1 MTVLDYS
8 STTTSLGVVGNRQ
21 LVAIQTV
28 DIARL
33 PIQPVVIVPSTFVA
47 VSGWGPG
54 QGSNE
59 SGKTSFQAA
68 VALLCGDPEWWRS
81 NVGPW
86 STGLLFLPDVAGDGT
101 GTYDAARQGFI
112 AGVFAHTGS
121 PDEGHL
127 TVWLR
132 ISAESPHLLARWS
145 PGVHLA
151 PSRERAD
158 DAWRAL
164 PQASE
169 VGVQRYIDTMFG
181 GSHRCLAWVTKRGTQ
196 PSRASLLSMTVD
208 KRRPQ
213 EIGADL
219 LAVTGRAEML
229 DRERDQR
236 RKTADADGRRQGQ
249 REANAAAQEAEQNQL
264 DQIERRDLAR
274 QRLDEGRAAWEL
286 HFARGLVDIRTSIA
300 RALLR
305 RREAQAQVAAAEEA
319 HLDATTELDRLGDG
333 SGLAAAAEAARRR
346 LEDRNRL
353 HQAAIV
359 EQAGISA
366 ERDGKTKRARDL
378 ADQARQWDHTPISE
392 LEHAKQAAEAAQTR
406 GYGDVAV
413 AKSMRDDARI
423 RYERLMS
430 GGSGA
435 VAVLKRA
442 GIDAVTLGDVVVV
455 TDRARWEPL
464 LHPWKEAALVSD
476 VDVASALIALAQ
488 VPGSILVHGAKD
500 DPGAA
505 PAGVANAPAH
515 ALPFLRA
522 LDDEW
527 NVRTDPERA
536 TRAHAQ
542 VIGGWPE
549 EQLGADARRAIALA
563 EMQEAEALLVEEE
576 ATLKTASYRLQFSL
590 DQLGWARA
598 HKEREALLTELEELE
613 TRLGAAGQAVSNA
626 WAEAQAAQAA
636 AVTAASAEQTF
647 QDRRSAAQRA
657 VDSHGEAVRGAA
669 AEVVARQREADELAD
684 RMGSYWVPGWRQG
697 WRHARIAL
705 AGLPAMEVAS
715 YRKQASDKLAGALQ
729 ALRIDMVTGTNAP
742 SEAVRSVVDRR
753 ADLDDDERLRA
764 PFPFDRVAGPLI
776 LHLTEWEETDRVMP
790 ERIAT
795 DRERRRRDL
804 ETIDREVAEQDAKL
818 SDLRAALERDIERV
832 FQEISDR
839 YDMLDRTYGGHGAK
853 LGIRST
859 RPAGSDDPWV
869 WEVEPQWKRSSAGRF
884 VPYTRPMN
892 DAQGKQHTIHLVLA
906 ALLATDNPAG
916 RVLILDELGD
926 KLDTENQRVL
936 LQEIA
941 EVARAEKVTVLGTC
955 QDWLLEQA
963 AQVGAVGQV
972 IWFEYA
978 SRGDLLNRPTR
989 MWGYDDNRERV
1000 ALTADHLLIER
1011 PLL

>member
-1 MTVLDYS
+1 MTVLDYP
-8 STTTSLGVVGNRQ
+8 STAASLGVVGNRQ
-21 LVAIQTV
+21 LVAMQTV

-33 PIQPVVIVPSTFVA
+33 PIQPVVIIPSTFVA

-101 GTYDAARQGFI
+101 GTFDAARQGFI
-112 AGVFAHTGS
+112 AGVFANTGT
-121 PDEGHL
+121 PDEDHV

-145 PGVHLA
+145 RGVHFA
-151 PSRERAD
+151 PSREGAD

-164 PQASE
+164 PQGSE

-196 PSRASLLSMTVD
+196 PSRPSLLSMTVD

-219 LAVTGRAEML
+219 LALTGRAEML

-236 RKTADADGRRQGQ
+236 RKTADADGRRQMQ
-249 REANAAAQEAEQNQL
+249 REANAAAQDDEQNQL
-264 DQIERRDLAR
+264 EQVERRDLAR
-274 QRLDEGRAAWEL
+274 QRLDDGRAAWEL
-286 HFARGLVDIRTSIA
+286 HFARGLVDIRSSVA

-305 RREAQAQVAAAEEA
+305 RRQAQAEVATAQTA
-319 HLDATTELDRLGDG
+319 HLDATAELERLGDG
-333 SGLAAAAEAARRR
+333 SGLAAAADAARRR
-346 LEDRNRL
+346 LEDLNGL
-353 HQAAIV
+353 HQQAIV

-366 ERDGKTKRARDL
+366 ERDGKTKRAREL
-378 ADQARQWDHTPISE
+378 ADQARQWDHTPIGE
-392 LEHAKQAAEAAQTR
+392 LEAAKQAAEAAQAR

-413 AKSMRDDARI
+413 AKSMRDDARNA
-423 RYERLMS
+423 YERLIS

-435 VAVLKRA
+435 VAVLKQA
-442 GIDAVTLGDVVVV
+442 GIDAVPLGDAVVV
-455 TDRARWEPL
+455 TDRARWEPV
-464 LHPWKEAALVSD
+464 LHPWKEAALVAD
-476 VDVASALIALAQ
+476 VDVLSALIALAK
-488 VPGSILVHGAKD
+488 VPGSVLVHGAKD
-500 DPGAA
+500 DTGALPGGIAA
-505 PAGVANAPAH
+505 APAH

-527 NVRTDPERA
+527 TAETDPERA

-542 VIGGWPE
+542 VVGGWAE
-549 EQLGADARRAIALA
+549 EQLGADARRAKALA
-563 EMQEAEALLVEEE
+563 EMQEAEDLLAEEE
-576 ATLKTASYRLQFSL
+576 ATLKTASYRLQLSI
-590 DQLGWARA
+590 DQLSWAHA
-598 HKEREALLTELEELE
+598 HEERERLLSELEELE
-613 TRLGAAGQAVSNA
+613 TRLAAVGQKVSNA
-626 WAEAQAAQAA
+626 WGEAKAAQAV
-636 AVTAASAEQTF
+636 AVTAESAEQTF
-647 QDRRSAAQRA
+647 QERRSAAQRA
-657 VDSHGEAVRGAA
+657 VDSEAEAIRHAA
-669 AEVVARQREADELAD
+669 AEVAARQRVADELTD
-684 RMGSYWVPGWRQG
+684 RMRSYWVPGWRQG
-697 WRHARIAL
+697 WRRARVAL
-705 AGLPAMEVAS
+705 AGLPVMEVAT

-729 ALRIDMVTGTNAP
+729 ALRIDMVTGRNAP
-742 SEAVRSVVDRR
+742 NDAVRSVVDRR
-753 ADLDDDERLRA
+753 ADLDDDDRLRA
-764 PFPFDRVAGPLI
+764 PFPFDRVAGPLT
-776 LHLTEWEETDRVMP
+776 LHLAEWEETDRLVP
-790 ERIAT
+790 ERIAA

-804 ETIDREVAEQDAKL
+804 ETIDREVTEQDAKL

-832 FQEISDR
+832 FEEISDR
-839 YDMLDRTYGGHGAK
+839 YDMLDRTYGGHGAR
-853 LGIRST
+853 LSIRST
-859 RPAGSDDPWV
+859 RPAGPDDPWV

-906 ALLATDNPAG
+906 ALIATDDPAG

-989 MWGYDDNRERV
+989 MWGYDNNRERV